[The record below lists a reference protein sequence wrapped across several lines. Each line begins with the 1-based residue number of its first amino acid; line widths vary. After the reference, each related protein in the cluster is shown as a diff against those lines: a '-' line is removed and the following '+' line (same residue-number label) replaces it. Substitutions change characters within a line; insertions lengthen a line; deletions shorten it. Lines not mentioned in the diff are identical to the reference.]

1 MSLNQRLRHVLYDK
15 SSVQTI
21 RVDTPSARY
30 DVTAGSGLIATLGS
44 RIQGVIGRLP
54 RRVFLLTSPE
64 IWALWG
70 QTVSASFP
78 EPPIVLFLPAGE
90 KHKTMASVEKL
101 LRQMVAA
108 GGDRGSLLIA
118 FGGGIVGDV
127 GGFTAAIFMRGIPY
141 IQVPTTFLAQ
151 VDSSVGGKTGVN
163 LREGKNLVGS
173 FHHPRAVYADI
184 GVLGTL
190 PDREL
195 RAGLM
200 ESVKAGIIRDRMLV
214 RYMEDHAD
222 EILGRDPRALEKVI
236 AASIRMKA
244 GVVNKDERESG
255 LRMILNFGHT
265 LGHAI
270 EQVTR
275 YKVLLHGEA
284 VGWGMVAALYIAH
297 RRGIITGKQAER
309 MENLIYRYGPL
320 PPLNLRPARLVA
332 ATGAD
337 KKNIGGVRRFV
348 LPVAIGDAGV
358 VEDVTPA
365 ELEAAAKFM
374 LSRAAAIHGTSGS
387 EPHAAAP
394 EPVIAAPGR

>member
-1 MSLNQRLRHVLYDK
+1 MLYDK
-15 SSVQTI
+15 GSVQTI
-21 RVDTPSARY
+21 RVDTTSARY
-30 DVTAGSGLIATLGS
+30 EVVAGSGLIATLRP
-44 RIQGVIGRLP
+44 RIERVIGRLP
-54 RRVFLLTSPE
+54 RRVFVITSPE
-64 IWALWG
+64 IWALWEE
-70 QTVSASFP
+70 TFNASFAD
-78 EPPIVLFLPAGE
+78 PPIVLFLPAGE
-90 KHKTMASVEKL
+90 KHKSMASIEKL

-127 GGFTAAIFMRGIPY
+127 GGFTAAIFMRGISY
-141 IQVPTTFLAQ
+141 VQVPTTLLAQ

-163 LREGKNLVGS
+163 LPEGKNLVGS
-173 FHHPRAVYADI
+173 FHHPRAVFADI

-200 ESVKAGIIRDRMLV
+200 ESVKAGIIRDRTLV
-214 RYMEDHAD
+214 RYMEEHSE
-222 EILGRDPRALEKVI
+222 EILNRDPRALERVI

-244 GVVNKDERESG
+244 DVVNKDERESG

-297 RRGIITGKQAER
+297 RRGIISGRQAER
-309 MENLIYRYGPL
+309 MENLIYLYGPL
-320 PPLNLRPARLVA
+320 PPLKLRAAKLVN

-337 KKNIGGVRRFV
+337 KKNVGGVRRFV
-348 LPVAIGDAGV
+348 LPLGIGDAGI
-358 VEDVTPA
+358 VEDVTHS
-365 ELEAAAKFM
+365 ELDSAAKFM
-374 LSRAAAIHGTSGS
+374 LARAAEVHGLTETHSRGESKTTMKAQQPSVIGS
-387 EPHAAAP
+387 L
-394 EPVIAAPGR
+394 GR